1 MYADVE
7 KSQIVEYGSHGD
19 TQTFDV
25 FVRHC
30 KQALDDGDPYTVIQ
44 LIQTLDIREG

>member
-1 MYADVE
+1 MYVYVE
-7 KSQIVEYGSHGD
+7 KAEIVRSGSTEDAH
-19 TQTFDV
+19 TFDV

-30 KQALDDGDPYTVIQ
+30 TQALDDGDPYTVVQ